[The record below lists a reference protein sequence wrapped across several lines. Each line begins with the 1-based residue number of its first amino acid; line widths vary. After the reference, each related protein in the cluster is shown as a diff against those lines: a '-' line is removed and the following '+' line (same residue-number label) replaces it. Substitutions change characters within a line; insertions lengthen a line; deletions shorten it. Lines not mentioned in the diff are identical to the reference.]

1 MSFFSTNIDISNK
14 FNVQS
19 LDVKFNLLER
29 ERERETPFK
38 FI

>member
-1 MSFFSTNIDISNK
+1 MGIFSKNNDISNK

-29 ERERETPFK
+29 ERERLTF
-38 FI
+38 